1 MSFNMQHRKMADL
14 AKSAGQ
20 DPQLLLRRPRGQ
32 AVYPHLEAAL
42 QSVDEGELLLVSF
55 SEDQDCDPS
64 FIDET
69 LVKLAQK
76 LIKGEFGE
84 RGLAL
89 TGLNEGISLSL
100 SSTLT
105 LRRDDARKLKE
116 DFKVNF
122 LTFDNQPS
130 SGRLPA
136 AGWKVA
142 GQLEQSLEE
151 VLQLLSRRES
161 LTAADL
167 VKELDLEISSA
178 SMRLKRLHERHLVR
192 RQYQTLSTGREFVY
206 SFWL

>member
-1 MSFNMQHRKMADL
+1 MQHQKMADL
-14 AKSAGQ
+14 AIAAGQ

-32 AVYPHLEAAL
+32 AVYPHIEAAL
-42 QSVDEGELLLVSF
+42 RGVDEGELLLLSF

-64 FIDET
+64 FVDET
-69 LVKLAQK
+69 LVKLAQQ

-89 TGLNEGISLSL
+89 TGLNESISLSL
-100 SSTLT
+100 ASTLT
-105 LRRDDARKLKE
+105 LRRDDARKNKE
-116 DFKVNF
+116 DFKVNLF
-122 LTFDNQPS
+122 VFDSQPS
-130 SGRLPA
+130 SGHLSA
-136 AGWKVA
+136 EGWEVA

-151 VLQLLSRRES
+151 VLNLLSRRES

-167 VKELDLEISSA
+167 VEELGLEISSA

-192 RQYQTLSTGREFVY
+192 RQYQTLPTGREFVY

>member
-1 MSFNMQHRKMADL
+1 MADL
-14 AKSAGQ
+14 AIAAGQ

-32 AVYPHLEAAL
+32 AVYPHLKTAL
-42 QSVDEGELLLVSF
+42 QSVDEGELLLLSF

-64 FIDET
+64 FVDET
-69 LVKLAQK
+69 LVKLTQQ

-89 TGLNEGISLSL
+89 TGLNESISLSL
-100 SSTLT
+100 ASTLT
-105 LRRDDARKLKE
+105 LRRDDARKNKE
-116 DFKVNF
+116 DFKVNLF
-122 LTFDNQPS
+122 VFGSQPS
-130 SGRLPA
+130 SGHLSA
-136 AGWKVA
+136 EGWEVA

-151 VLQLLSRRES
+151 VLNLLSRRES

-167 VKELDLEISSA
+167 VEELGLEISSA

-192 RQYQTLSTGREFVY
+192 RQYQTLPTGREFVY

>member
-1 MSFNMQHRKMADL
+1 MADL

-20 DPQLLLRRPRGQ
+20 DPYLLLRRPRGQ
-32 AVYPHLEAAL
+32 AIYPHIEAAL
-42 QSVDEGELLLVSF
+42 RGIDEGELLLLSF

-64 FIDET
+64 FVDET
-69 LVKLAQK
+69 LVKLAQQ

-100 SSTLT
+100 ASTLT
-105 LRRDDARKLKE
+105 LRRDDARKSKE
-116 DFKVNF
+116 DFKINF
-122 LTFDNQPS
+122 FIFDNQPS
-130 SGRLPA
+130 SGHLPA
-136 AGWKVA
+136 EGWKIA
-142 GQLEQSLEE
+142 GQLEQSLVE

-167 VKELDLEISSA
+167 VIELDLEISSA
-178 SMRLKRLHERHLVR
+178 SMRLKRLHERHLLR
-192 RQYQTLSTGREFVY
+192 RQYQTLPTGREFVY